1 MSIKQITTKYNLNPL
16 YLKKVIKMKNVTQ
29 QELMQLFD
37 RSIASIYTRL
47 SGSKMFTIKEAFL
60 LADYLD
66 MDINKLFAPT
76 QDDVMNVIVRDKL

>member
-1 MSIKQITTKYNLNPL
+1 MSTKQIITKYNLNPI

-29 QELMQLFD
+29 QDLMQLFD
-37 RSIASIYTRL
+37 KSIASIYTRL
-47 SGSKMFTIKEAFL
+47 SGSKKFTIEEAFL
-60 LADYLD
+60 LADYLE